1 MMSENWADCPLLGPG
16 WKRREVFRKS
26 GATCGRTDTYY
37 QSPTGERFRSK
48 IELTKFLGTGVDL
61 TLFDFKNGV
70 LFPPGKVRK
79 VPKKRKLMAENG
91 TLKLKPKKKPLP
103 PLPLP
108 PPPSLSQLLLP
119 PPLLLESLQPEAETL
134 PPPPP
139 HDTDT
144 MVVCCEGCRVWFSGV
159 CFGRQKVTRWYC
171 SDCRAERRAFAKQQR
186 YYKTVGC
193 GVCAACHILE
203 DCGFCTI
210 CMIRARNPQFGSMWK
225 CLKRRCLRILKRGQG
240 CGICQACRNTED
252 CGTCWICVRRRMNTA
267 KKMKRQWKC
276 VKRRCLRKKKIQ
288 TEKKIFGIKKLT
300 VKWKR
305 PLERDTSGTIPL
317 VQRKKKPPLRSKVNE
332 QKMMVAA
339 AVKRVGSW
347 DHRAGSAEAKLHF
360 SSRRRNRKCGECE
373 ACLQKVDCGKCD
385 FCHDKPKF
393 GGRNLKRQKCRWRQC
408 LRYAMK
414 RLLPTA
420 WNSPGEEA
428 AGTGAPRRGRR
439 KRSNSFANR
448 KLAKVK
454 QAVRRRPGRPTSW
467 YQLPPPARAA
477 LANPLTEEKNFP
489 LVSQSSGYMKRI
501 REEREA
507 LKKLEQREALAEEW
521 YLKGRPFSPLRVP
534 VIKLERLEESN
545 GFQPV
550 ANEQQDADGSSSAL
564 CFLVPSSTP
573 VKQEVADSNT
583 THGQETTSAPKIPH
597 YPLKVEECLA
607 VDEVAEADESTPVI
621 MEIFSL
627 GSYQQVSQLDGVLR
641 EFLTELNEIPLPAH
655 WEVLPL
661 EGPDLRLIQR
671 SALSTVADAIIHIE
685 PGLHFHILLHGL
697 IVPATHELYAK
708 HPSRLTTVDEVVELI
723 CDLEAYRPCAGV
735 PKGACRAANC
745 AVLAYGD
752 RCSQCC
758 LTPWPSGDDL

>member
-1 MMSENWADCPLLGPG
+1 M
-16 WKRREVFRKS
+16 
-26 GATCGRTDTYY
+26 
-37 QSPTGERFRSK
+37 
-48 IELTKFLGTGVDL
+48 
-61 TLFDFKNGV
+61 
-70 LFPPGKVRK
+70 
-79 VPKKRKLMAENG
+79 
-91 TLKLKPKKKPLP
+91 
-103 PLPLP
+103 PLP
-108 PPPSLSQLLLP
+108 PPPTLSQLLSP
-119 PPLLLESLQPEAETL
+119 PSLLLESLQPEAESL
-134 PPPPP
+134 PPPPL
-139 HDTDT
+139 DTDT

-159 CFGRQKVTRWYC
+159 IFGRQKVTRWYC
-171 SDCRAERRAFAKQQR
+171 SNCRAERRAFAKQQR

-193 GVCAACHILE
+193 GVCAACQIPE

-225 CLKRRCLRILKRGQG
+225 CLKRRCLRILKKGQG

-288 TEKKIFGIKKLT
+288 TEKKIFGLKKLT
-300 VKWKR
+300 V
-305 PLERDTSGTIPL
+305 
-317 VQRKKKPPLRSKVNE
+317 
-332 QKMMVAA
+332 
-339 AVKRVGSW
+339 
-347 DHRAGSAEAKLHF
+347 HF

-373 ACLQKVDCGKCD
+373 ACLQKVDCGRCD

-420 WNSPGEEA
+420 WNSHGEEA

-467 YQLPPPARAA
+467 HQLPMPARAA
-477 LANPLTEEKNFP
+477 LANPMIEEKNFP
-489 LVSQSSGYMKRI
+489 LVSQSSSYMKRI

-507 LKKLEQREALAEEW
+507 LKKLEQREAL
-521 YLKGRPFSPLRVP
+521 V
-534 VIKLERLEESN
+534 
-545 GFQPV
+545 
-550 ANEQQDADGSSSAL
+550 EQRDADGSSSAL
-564 CFLVPSSTP
+564 CFLVPPSTP
-573 VKQEVADSNT
+573 VKQEVAHSNIT
-583 THGQETTSAPKIPH
+583 LGLETTLAPKVPH
-597 YPLKVEECLA
+597 FPLKMEECLA
-607 VDEVAEADESTPVI
+607 EGEVAEADESTPVI

-671 SALSTVADAIIHIE
+671 SALSTVADAVIHIE

-697 IVPATHELYAK
+697 IVPATHELYAN

-735 PKGACRAANC
+735 PKAACRAANC

>member
-1 MMSENWADCPLLGPG
+1 MMTEDWTDCPLLGPG
-16 WKRREVFRKS
+16 WKRREAFRKS

-48 IELTKFLGTGVDL
+48 IELTKFLGSDVDL

-79 VPKKRKLMAENG
+79 GHKRRKFTVENG
-91 TLKLKPKKKPLP
+91 TMKLKQKKKKKKKQLP
-103 PLPLP
+103 PPLP
-108 PPPSLSQLLLP
+108 PPPPSPP
-119 PPLLLESLQPEAETL
+119 PPLLLPSPPLLLEPFQPEAETL
-134 PPPPP
+134 PPPPLP
-139 HDTDT
+139 DTDT
-144 MVVCCEGCRVWFSGV
+144 VVCCEGCRTWFSGINL
-159 CFGRQKVTRWYC
+159 GRQKAMRWYC
-171 SDCRAERRAFAKQQR
+171 PDCRAERRAFTKQQR

-193 GVCAACHILE
+193 GVCAACQISE
-203 DCGFCTI
+203 DCGYCTI
-210 CMIRARNPQFGSMWK
+210 CMIRARNPQFGNMWK
-225 CLKRRCLRILKRGQG
+225 CLKRRCLRIVKKGQG
-240 CGICQACRNTED
+240 CGICQACRSTED
-252 CGTCWICVRRRMNTA
+252 CGNCWICVRRRMNTA

-288 TEKKIFGIKKLT
+288 AEKKLFGIKKLT
-300 VKWKR
+300 VKWKW
-305 PLERDTSGTIPL
+305 PIERDTAGAVPL
-317 VQRKKKPPLRSKVNE
+317 VQRKKKPPLRNKVSE
-332 QKMMVAA
+332 QKMVAA
-339 AVKRVGSW
+339 AAKR
-347 DHRAGSAEAKLHF
+347 HF
-360 SSRRRNRKCGECE
+360 ASRRRNRKCGECE
-373 ACLQKVDCGKCD
+373 ACLQKIDCGKCD

-408 LRYAMK
+408 LRFAMK

-428 AGTGAPRRGRR
+428 AGTRAPRKGRR
-439 KRSNSFANR
+439 KRSSSFANR

-454 QAVRRRPGRPTSW
+454 QVVRRRRGRPTIR
-467 YQLPPPARAA
+467 QHLPLPARAA
-477 LANPLTEEKNFP
+477 LANPMTEEKNFP
-489 LVSQSSGYMKRI
+489 LVSQSHGYMKRI
-501 REEREA
+501 RQEREA

-521 YLKGRPFSPLRVP
+521 HLKGRPFSPLRVP

-545 GFQPV
+545 GFRPV
-550 ANEQQDADGSSSAL
+550 AKEQQDADGSSSAL
-564 CFLVPSSTP
+564 SFFVPSPMSL
-573 VKQEVADSNT
+573 KQEMADGNI
-583 THGQETTSAPKIPH
+583 THEQTTSAPKVPH
-597 YPLKVEECLA
+597 FPLKVEESLA
-607 VDEVAEADESTPVI
+607 EDDVAEADQSTPVI

-627 GSYQQVSQLDGVLR
+627 GSYQAVSQLDGVLR

-671 SALSTVADAIIHIE
+671 SALSTVAEAVIHIE
-685 PGLHFHILLHGL
+685 PGLHFHILIHGL
-697 IVPATHELYAK
+697 LVPASHELYAN

-735 PKGACRAANC
+735 PKGACRATNC

-758 LTPWPSGDDL
+758 MTPWPSGDDL

>member
-1 MMSENWADCPLLGPG
+1 M
-16 WKRREVFRKS
+16 
-26 GATCGRTDTYY
+26 
-37 QSPTGERFRSK
+37 
-48 IELTKFLGTGVDL
+48 
-61 TLFDFKNGV
+61 
-70 LFPPGKVRK
+70 
-79 VPKKRKLMAENG
+79 
-91 TLKLKPKKKPLP
+91 
-103 PLPLP
+103 PLP
-108 PPPSLSQLLLP
+108 PPPTLSQLLSP
-119 PPLLLESLQPEAETL
+119 PSLLLESLQPEAESL
-134 PPPPP
+134 PPPPL
-139 HDTDT
+139 DTDT

-159 CFGRQKVTRWYC
+159 IFGRQKVTRWYC
-171 SDCRAERRAFAKQQR
+171 SNCRAERRAFAKQQR

-193 GVCAACHILE
+193 GVCAACQIPE

-225 CLKRRCLRILKRGQG
+225 CLKRRCLRILKKGQG

-288 TEKKIFGIKKLT
+288 TEKKIFGLKKLT

-305 PLERDTSGTIPL
+305 PLERDTSGTVPL
-317 VQRKKKPPLRSKVNE
+317 VQRK
-332 QKMMVAA
+332 
-339 AVKRVGSW
+339 
-347 DHRAGSAEAKLHF
+347 HF

-373 ACLQKVDCGKCD
+373 ACLQKVDCGRCD

-408 LRYAMK
+408 LRYAM
-414 RLLPTA
+414 
-420 WNSPGEEA
+420 
-428 AGTGAPRRGRR
+428 
-439 KRSNSFANR
+439 
-448 KLAKVK
+448 
-454 QAVRRRPGRPTSW
+454 
-467 YQLPPPARAA
+467 
-477 LANPLTEEKNFP
+477 EKNFP
-489 LVSQSSGYMKRI
+489 LVSQSSSYMKRI

-507 LKKLEQREALAEEW
+507 LKKLEQREAL
-521 YLKGRPFSPLRVP
+521 V
-534 VIKLERLEESN
+534 
-545 GFQPV
+545 
-550 ANEQQDADGSSSAL
+550 EQRDADGSSSAL
-564 CFLVPSSTP
+564 CFLVPPSTP
-573 VKQEVADSNT
+573 VKQEVAHSNIT
-583 THGQETTSAPKIPH
+583 LGLETTLAPKVPH
-597 YPLKVEECLA
+597 FPLKMEECLA
-607 VDEVAEADESTPVI
+607 EGEVAEADESTPVI

-671 SALSTVADAIIHIE
+671 SALSTVADAVIHIE

-697 IVPATHELYAK
+697 IVPATHELYAN

-735 PKGACRAANC
+735 PKAACRAANC